1 MPMKGRTR
9 PVVGIETSSLGPLEL
24 EVLDVMWDTAEPRTV
39 MDVYI
44 PILDARRERGELI
57 SPATVMT
64 VMNRLARKGILE
76 RQKLKGTSVYTPIIG
91 REEMAR
97 KMIDGIIGRVL
108 HGNAQPII
116 EYLSSRAK

>member
-9 PVVGIETSSLGPLEL
+9 PVVGIESSSLGPLEL
-24 EVLDVMWDTAEPRTV
+24 EVLDVVWDRAEPGTV
-39 MDVYI
+39 MDVYL
-44 PILDARRERGELI
+44 PILDSRRERGELI

-76 RQKLKGTSVYTPIIG
+76 RQKLKGTSVYAPIIG

-97 KMIDGIIGRVL
+97 KMIDGVIEKVL
-108 HGNAQPII
+108 HGDARPVI
-116 EYLSSRAK
+116 EYLSSKPK